1 MPIIAV
7 AVGIAACATSMTTA
21 EAQRR
26 QGREAARR
34 RLERCGLARQQ
45 LGVRTLGGP
54 MFTMDRAGNRNYL
67 DDDER
72 DRAIERA
79 SNWTR

>member
-1 MPIIAV
+1 
-7 AVGIAACATSMTTA
+7 
-21 EAQRR
+21 
-26 QGREAARR
+26 
-34 RLERCGLARQQ
+34 
-45 LGVRTLGGP
+45 